1 MYKLTEPAWCFNYNA
16 SNGIANGV
24 SRLTPYA
31 MALSMNPL
39 TYKNEYPAFIQ
50 NAVAGVRGQG
60 ILQYGVLAST
70 QYVSN
75 IAQHKNTTHVW
86 SMAIPSS
93 MNAPI
98 GIFTANFNAGVYA
111 APNYNIVGPSVN
123 ANYVWYVDT
132 DHYLKF
138 GCTLYNGSN
147 APPDLSINFGVD
159 MTHYMY
165 APTVNNTD
173 AYCGHRYAMVYD
185 AENRA
190 YNLYVDNTDT
200 LLAAVTENNV
210 AQITLSIMNSATF
223 NDWFNINGGAINNY
237 SLIGPGAYMGSTSL
251 LNAYNQGVVY
261 ISDWYGWEA
270 VLNKEELQSVF
281 EYNWKTAMAPKTTSS
296 LAPFSRC
303 DNLEAL
309 TIPPVENIGKNTVQY
324 CNNLKNIV
332 ISNGTNEIS
341 SQAFYYC
348 PLASSVRIP
357 VSVNNIQL
365 SAFYD
370 CPNFKDVT
378 ISANCP
384 VIDIVSPS
392 ANTTNFKFYQE
403 PLRISTRK
411 YVKKGLFNASSRLVK
426 FPGYEVNV
434 NVSPITIS
442 TLNETDLYTGGEMQF
457 NGSVNDRAVSQYSA
471 LSTVVKEETETTITF
486 EGRSIREPN
495 ISTVYTVDK
504 IDTQGFTTTPIENTA
519 AVSINR
525 HINNSFSS
533 VPTLLDNSWIVTGVS
548 YVASDNC
555 TIECLPEI
563 DANAFSDGYSVSQ
576 LTNTAGVPDI
586 LRSFNGSSNVVI
598 KNAEYVSITDSFCN
612 CPFPTVFENCNF
624 VYVNPNSFANSP
636 TPQFI
641 DCNIV
646 AMEMTPSNADELD
659 LLLNK
664 NYSLIKDNL
673 ALDAVNPELIMRN
686 VHGSGA
692 SSGLF
697 YRRGY
702 TERNEYLQIPM
713 PINIAYNAV
722 LHNITMIDT
731 PWGVGDLFVNC
742 SGDFNLTIQTNNLN
756 CGGIVGQHNGI
767 GTVTINANY
776 TSLGSV
782 IANRTN
788 LSSITMYAGSIVE
801 DCTNSAK
808 AMFNTVT
815 VSSVDITGENIP
827 SGFMYNST
835 ISGSFNSDATRIGA
849 YAFKNCN
856 LAAISGL
863 PSLINN
869 CTYIGTNAFQD
880 AILPVT
886 DISVTGNIAQNAF
899 NAVRNVRNLNI
910 RTTRSEYSTD
920 IEPVQ
925 CEYQNMININCISGS
940 EEISVSAYNATSV
953 YIGGY
958 RTVSIRGYNKYLR
971 TLTVDDACANL
982 SLVIGMNNLMQFNL
996 PKYCLK
1002 ANGLEGLTGIS
1013 DIWVNPKAN
1022 LYNLPSTVTVHY
1034 YTNLFTSYEAYAA
1047 GPVTV
1052 GDAAEGQI
1060 VEANG
1065 IYTDG
1070 TKEQV
1075 FATILSNHYMPALPV
1090 GIGAENCIKVIP
1102 YNTAAVYN
1110 YEKYG
1115 ATYEPTGIFNGYHA
1129 QPGTN
1134 GVIFIKPANYAAANI
1149 NSIHQETGVPITM
1162 LIINGWMGA
1171 RLRWSPN
1178 SLNNVTEACIM
1189 SQGASVSGLLGKFTN
1204 HINLRYL
1211 STSQNMLNAGNAYMN
1226 CRNLITADLSYVCNQ
1241 YLAGTNTF
1249 KDCINLSAILVSN
1262 NVRVNTIGTNAF
1274 CGCTNLTSIDL
1285 SPLRNAKINIMAN
1298 AFRNCTKL
1306 NNVVFPKNLKNVA
1319 TYAFY
1324 NTALKSVSIP
1334 TGCVVGT
1341 SAFPSDCVITYI

>member
-1 MYKLTEPAWCFNYNA
+1 MYRLTEPAWCFNYNA
-16 SNGIANGV
+16 SNGIANDV

-31 MALSMNPL
+31 IALSMNPL

-60 ILQYGVLAST
+60 ILHYGVLAST

-98 GIFTANFNAGVYA
+98 GIFTANFNAGVYY
-111 APNYNIVGPSVN
+111 APNYNIVGPSIN

-138 GCTLYNGSN
+138 GCTLYNGYN
-147 APPDLSINFGVD
+147 APPDFSINFGVD
-159 MTHYMY
+159 MTPYMY

-185 AENRA
+185 ADNRA
-190 YNLYVDNTDT
+190 YNLFVDNTDT

-210 AQITLSIMNSATF
+210 AQITLSIMNTATY

-261 ISDWYGWEA
+261 ISDWYGWET

-281 EYNWKTAMAPKTTSS
+281 EYNWKAIMAPKATST

-303 DNLEAL
+303 DNLEAI

-384 VIDIVSPS
+384 VIEIVSPS
-392 ANTTNFKFYQE
+392 ANVCNFKFYQE
-403 PLRISTRK
+403 PLRLSARK
-411 YVKKGLFNASSRLVK
+411 YVKKGLLNNSSKLVEL
-426 FPGYEVNV
+426 PGYTVDRS
-434 NVSPITIS
+434 VSPITVS
-442 TLNETDLYTGGEMQF
+442 KLNETDLYTGGEMKF
-457 NGSVNDRAVSQYSA
+457 NGSVNDRALSQYSI
-471 LSTVVKEETETTITF
+471 LSSVVKEETETTITF

-495 ISTVYTVDK
+495 ITTTYTVDK
-504 IDTQGFTTTPIENTA
+504 LDTYGFNIAATRNTA
-519 AVSINR
+519 KVAILGHV
-525 HINNSFSS
+525 NNSFST
-533 VPTLLDNSWIVTGVS
+533 VPTLLDNSWIVTRINN
-548 YVASDNC
+548 VASNDAV
-555 TIECLPEI
+555 IDCLPYI
-563 DANAFSDGYSVSQ
+563 ATDMADGG
-576 LTNTAGVPDI
+576 LDGVYGIPNI
-586 LRSFNGSSNVVI
+586 SNSFNDVSNVTI
-598 KNAEYVSITDSFCN
+598 KNAEYVVISKSFCN
-612 CPFPTVFENCNF
+612 CAEPIIFENCN
-624 VYVNPNSFANSP
+624 YIYADTLSFKDGCK
-636 TPQFI
+636 PQFI
-641 DCNIV
+641 NCNIV
-646 AMEMTPSNADELD
+646 AIPSTPNDADEFD
-659 LLLNK
+659 LLLNQ
-664 NYSLIKDNL
+664 NYVMFAHNL
-673 ALDAVNPELIMRN
+673 GIGNVSPELVLKN
-686 VHGSGA
+686 VHSDWVA
-692 SSGLF
+692 PNYIEKESLLSV
-697 YRRGY
+697 
-702 TERNEYLQIPM
+702 PM
-713 PINIAYNAV
+713 PRNLVYGAT

-731 PWGVGDLFVNC
+731 PKGNGALFVNC
-742 SGDFNLTIQTNNLN
+742 SGDFNLNIQTNNLN
-756 CGGIVGQHNGI
+756 CQGVISSHNGT
-767 GTVTINANY
+767 GNVTIAANHIPV
-776 TSLGSV
+776 SKEV
-782 IANRTN
+782 ISSTN
-788 LSSITMYAGSIVE
+788 LNSIFLSVDSIVE
-801 DCTNSAK
+801 DCNSNDG
-808 AMFNTVT
+808 AMFQALTVNTV
-815 VSSVDITGENIP
+815 DIVGENIP
-827 SGFMYNST
+827 CGFMHAAT

-880 AILPVT
+880 AILPAT
-886 DISVTGNIAQNAF
+886 DITVTGNIAQNAF

-920 IEPVQ
+920 TEPVH
-925 CEYQNMININCISGS
+925 CDYQNMININCISGS
-940 EEISVSAYNATSV
+940 EEISVSAYNADTV

-958 RTVSIRGYNKYLR
+958 RKVGVWGYNKYLR
-971 TLTVDDACANL
+971 NLTIDDACSNL
-982 SLVIGMNNLMQFNL
+982 SLIIGMNNLTHFNL

-1002 ANGLEGLTGIS
+1002 VSGLEGLTGIS

-1034 YTNLFTSYEAYAA
+1034 YTDLFTSYEAYAS

-1052 GDAAEGQI
+1052 GDTVDSAI

-1065 IYTDG
+1065 IYANG
-1070 TKEQV
+1070 AKEQV
-1075 FATILSNHYMPALPV
+1075 FAAILSNHYMPALPV

-1129 QPGTN
+1129 QAGTN
-1134 GVIFIKPANYAAANI
+1134 GVIFIKPANYTAANI
-1149 NSIHQETGVPITM
+1149 NAIHQETTVPITM

-1226 CRNLITADLSYVCNQ
+1226 CRNLITADLSGVCNQ

-1274 CGCTNLTSIDL
+1274 CGCINLTSIDL
-1285 SPLRNAKINIMAN
+1285 SPLCNAKINIMAN